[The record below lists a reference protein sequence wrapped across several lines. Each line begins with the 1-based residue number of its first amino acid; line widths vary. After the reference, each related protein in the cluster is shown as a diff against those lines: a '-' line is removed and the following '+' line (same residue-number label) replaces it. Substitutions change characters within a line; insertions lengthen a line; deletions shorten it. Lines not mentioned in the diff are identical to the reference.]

1 MRLIVL
7 VLGDFS
13 HEASEEAP
21 GVESALFERRKQG
34 ACQLPNLHSRCVP
47 NERIWR
53 FSSLQPSFKRVP
65 LTKLTTKRSSEVDY
79 EVDYEAPLRLGL
91 GFDHFII

>member
-13 HEASEEAP
+13 HKASEEAP
-21 GVESALFERRKQG
+21 GVESALSERTKQG

-47 NERIWR
+47 NENLEILEPAAL
-53 FSSLQPSFKRVP
+53 FQKYI
-65 LTKLTTKRSSEVDY
+65 TD
-79 EVDYEAPLRLGL
+79 EVDYEAVVRS
-91 GFDHFII
+91 